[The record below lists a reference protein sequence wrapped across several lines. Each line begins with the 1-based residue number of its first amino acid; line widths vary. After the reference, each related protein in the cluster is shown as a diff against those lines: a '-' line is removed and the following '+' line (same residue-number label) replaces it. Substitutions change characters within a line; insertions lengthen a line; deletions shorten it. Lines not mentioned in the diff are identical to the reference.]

1 MRTRTTVQRLNRHPE
16 DLQSSTGHM
25 ATKPRTKRIAVPPT
39 KHANHHSSDVELFSF
54 GLLMGLLVLVLRI
67 MAAAFLNK
75 SLTICEVSPPL
86 LRELAVPV

>member
-1 MRTRTTVQRLNRHPE
+1 
-16 DLQSSTGHM
+16 
-25 ATKPRTKRIAVPPT
+25 
-39 KHANHHSSDVELFSF
+39 
-54 GLLMGLLVLVLRI
+54 MGLLVLVLRI